1 MQRFIQGFLKAM
13 STSNPFPSEKPVE
26 PSVREE
32 LNALSPDLVEWLDQN
47 QHPLEGQEDAF
58 QAALRDRILAST
70 TELAKRPRFLLP
82 VWQRWAAA
90 AILVAALG
98 GAWFALQPFSEPT
111 PCQDF
116 TCMLE
121 AMSVEELTE
130 VAAQAA
136 LDDPSAMSGAQLAA
150 SSTDLHWSAMSGDW
164 VGELD
169 VDWADFSDE
178 ELSELFTDQL
188 Y

>member
-1 MQRFIQGFLKAM
+1 M

-98 GAWFALQPFSEPT
+98 GAWFALQPFS
-111 PCQDF
+111 
-116 TCMLE
+116 
-121 AMSVEELTE
+121 
-130 VAAQAA
+130 
-136 LDDPSAMSGAQLAA
+136 
-150 SSTDLHWSAMSGDW
+150 
-164 VGELD
+164 
-169 VDWADFSDE
+169 
-178 ELSELFTDQL
+178 
-188 Y
+188 